1 MSNDN
6 FSSNPHLKYDQFPIY
21 GSDTAIQNLQPTYN
35 MGNVIEPSRDE
46 LALMQRSPYILHA
59 KNGILTKIPAQKTLL
74 PHDPKGGVQQI
85 HATISPNKTIY
96 FSHGSI
102 ISKSTDNGKTWSTHE
117 SGLKVS
123 PNTSFQVMEDGSFVG
138 VNSNKV
144 ASPSILVLISRDEG
158 RTWEK
163 LSEVDNPSHAP
174 VRYPDILCRL
184 SDDTLLLP
192 IESRF
197 EYFADPNYVHKS
209 TDGGK
214 TWSGPTG
221 TYAEEAFIDTH
232 WVGPNT
238 GDGFLGGNCYESM
251 ITPITLDKLLAVIR
265 YHGPVIQEWPLI
277 SPGQSPTYKSV
288 FLADS
293 FNQGKTW
300 HNLRPLTNVHG
311 QCHGFGVSLNDGS
324 VIVTFD
330 HRYIPGTPANKAMI
344 SKDEGATWENEVYY
358 ISFATLPNGQAGFSE
373 SVVLEDQTILTIA
386 ATTNVPRDKFLKA
399 STSGT
404 VGQTDV
410 WAIRWNLKD

>member
-21 GSDTAIQNLQPTYN
+21 GSDPAIQNLQPTYN

-163 LSEVDNPSHAP
+163 LSEP
-174 VRYPDILCRL
+174 
-184 SDDTLLLP
+184 
-192 IESRF
+192 
-197 EYFADPNYVHKS
+197 K
-209 TDGGK
+209 
-214 TWSGPTG
+214 
-221 TYAEEAFIDTH
+221 
-232 WVGPNT
+232 
-238 GDGFLGGNCYESM
+238 
-251 ITPITLDKLLAVIR
+251 
-265 YHGPVIQEWPLI
+265 
-277 SPGQSPTYKSV
+277 
-288 FLADS
+288 
-293 FNQGKTW
+293 
-300 HNLRPLTNVHG
+300 
-311 QCHGFGVSLNDGS
+311 
-324 VIVTFD
+324 
-330 HRYIPGTPANKAMI
+330 
-344 SKDEGATWENEVYY
+344 
-358 ISFATLPNGQAGFSE
+358 
-373 SVVLEDQTILTIA
+373 
-386 ATTNVPRDKFLKA
+386 
-399 STSGT
+399 
-404 VGQTDV
+404 
-410 WAIRWNLKD
+410 